1 MPFRPKP
8 KKKTKVDKAISKA
21 MIVIGYALGLA
32 VVALH
37 GIGIKGP
44 AEKLLARTP
53 PTKYRRNSQK
63 QKDGNPSD
71 S

>member
-8 KKKTKVDKAISKA
+8 KKKTKVDAVIYRA
-21 MIVIGYALGLA
+21 MIVVGYALGLA
-32 VVALH
+32 LVALH

-44 AEKLLARTP
+44 AEKFLDRTP
-53 PTKYRRNSQK
+53 PKYRRNSQIT
-63 QKDGNPSD
+63 KDTKPKD